1 MSNLTV
7 APILEYAEKIGAS
20 DIHITEWKPL
30 IFRISWQLIIK
41 TEAWKID
48 SIKVRQIL
56 LELLKEDKELVK
68 SFLEKKDYDFAYV
81 FENWTSFRV
90 NAFFKMWKL
99 SFVLRRIA
107 SKVVSMSDLWLPAA
121 VEVFTELK
129 QWLILVTWPTGSG
142 KSTTM
147 VSILDT
153 INKTRSEHILT
164 IEDPIEFIFTD
175 DKSIFSQREIGRDTL
190 AFKNALRASLR
201 EDPDIIMIWEMR
213 DEETVR
219 TALELAETWH
229 LVISTLHTAGSV
241 QTITRLLSFF
251 SADEQWNIKDKL
263 ADNLKW
269 VLSQRLIQ
277 KKDWTW
283 RIGIFELMF
292 VTSGIKNLIR
302 TWTLNQIQWNI
313 ETGSKYGMVTMQKY
327 ADDLRDTWAIDE
339 KEYIRFFVEDA
350 DMKKA
355 E

>member
-7 APILEYAEKIGAS
+7 APILEYADKIWAS
-20 DIHITEWKPL
+20 DIHITEWKAL
-30 IFRISWQLIIK
+30 TFRISWELVMK
-41 TEAWKID
+41 PEAWKID

-56 LELLKEDKELVK
+56 LELLKEDKDLVK
-68 SFLEKKDYDFAYV
+68 KFLDTKDYDFAYV

-90 NAFFKMWKL
+90 NAFFKMWKI
-99 SFVLRRIA
+99 SFVLRRIS
-107 SKVVSMSDLWLPAA
+107 SKVVSMADLWLPAA
-121 VEVFTELK
+121 VKVFTELK

-147 VSILDT
+147 ISILDS

-175 DKSIFSQREIGRDTL
+175 DKSIFSQREIWRDTM

-201 EDPDIIMIWEMR
+201 EDPDIIMVWEMR
-213 DEETVR
+213 DEETVK

-229 LVISTLHTAGSV
+229 LVISTLHTSGSV

-251 SADEQWNIKDKL
+251 PADEQWTIKDKL
-263 ADNLKW
+263 SDNLKW

-277 KKDWTW
+277 RKDWTW

-292 VTSGIKNLIR
+292 TTSGIVQL
-302 TWTLNQIQWNI
+302 
-313 ETGSKYGMVTMQKY
+313 KYLKIL
-327 ADDLRDTWAIDE
+327 A
-339 KEYIRFFVEDA
+339 F
-350 DMKKA
+350 
-355 E
+355 